1 MRNRPTPHAA
11 LSLGLAALLML
22 ATPVAGADDA
32 SADRAARK
40 AQVRAE
46 LEALSPEERQARI
59 EEMRSQRQARVAERR
74 AQARERFESMTPE
87 QQAEARE
94 RFQQRREHRRQRPA
108 QPQ

>member
-1 MRNRPTPHAA
+1 MRDRNRTHAA

-22 ATPVAGADDA
+22 ATPVAGANDA
-32 SADRAARK
+32 GDRAARK

-59 EEMRSQRQARVAERR
+59 EGMRAQRQARVAERR

-87 QQAEARE
+87 QQAAARE
-94 RFQQRREHRRQRPA
+94 RAQQRRDRRQRPA